1 MPGWTSSIKRRA
13 GEMLRLPPDAVESVA
28 RVTIVGDDLTIE
40 GAKALLEVS
49 SDRISCDLG
58 DRVVEI
64 EGESFV
70 IKLVTERE
78 IHAVGHVRHLSFGGG
93 LR

>member
-1 MPGWTSSIKRRA
+1 MPGWTSSFKRRA
-13 GEMLRLPPDAVESVA
+13 GELLHLPPDAVEPVA
-28 RVTIVGDDLTIE
+28 RVTVVGDELIIE
-40 GAKALLEVS
+40 GAKALMEVAP
-49 SDRISCDLG
+49 DRISCDLG

-78 IHAVGHVRHLSFGGG
+78 IHAVGRVRHLSFGGG
-93 LR
+93 PR